1 MQLRA
6 LRAGLQSI
14 ELSLPTGY
22 LGNAMAALN
31 NLSDCFDLELFGIS
45 FAAHIHLSGC
55 HFVWLKGV

>member
-1 MQLRA
+1 
-6 LRAGLQSI
+6 
-14 ELSLPTGY
+14 
-22 LGNAMAALN
+22 MAALN